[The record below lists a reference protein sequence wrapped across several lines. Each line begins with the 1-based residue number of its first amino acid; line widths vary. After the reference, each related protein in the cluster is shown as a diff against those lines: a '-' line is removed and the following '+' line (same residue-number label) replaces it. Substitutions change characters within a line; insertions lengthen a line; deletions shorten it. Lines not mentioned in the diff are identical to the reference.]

1 MPFTED
7 HRMAKVCRGLLCRSA
22 AFLLATLVLLG
33 AAPAMAQAPGS
44 KLPGGTVVPDI
55 TGIWE
60 RIEGIRFNPAG
71 QLPPYNAEYRRR
83 YELAMEARNRGE
95 RVADPT
101 SRCLPQGM
109 PRFMVASYPLEI
121 LQTKGQVTII
131 AEWSSQVRRIFTD
144 GRSHPPAD
152 EMDITFNGHSV
163 GRWEGQVLAVDTV
176 GIRGDTSFDASPMT
190 HSDQLTVAERVYLK
204 DPNTL
209 VAELTVTDPGAFTA
223 PWKVVRTYRRGGPD
237 ARIMEYVCE
246 ENNREIILPGQNEP
260 RP

>member
-1 MPFTED
+1 MRITTG
-7 HRMAKVCRGLLCRSA
+7 ACLALVA
-22 AFLLATLVLLG
+22 AALLG
-33 AAPAMAQAPGS
+33 MASQAVAQVPGS
-44 KLPGGTVVPDI
+44 RLPDGNLVPDFS
-55 TGIWE
+55 GIWE
-60 RIEGIRFNPAG
+60 RIEGIRFNPGG
-71 QLPPYNAEYRRR
+71 QMPPYNVQYRRS
-83 YELAMEARNRGE
+83 YDLAMEARNRGE

-144 GRSHPPAD
+144 GRGHPPAD
-152 EMDITFNGHSV
+152 EIDITFNGHSI
-163 GRWEGQVLAVDTV
+163 GRWEGQTLVVETV

-190 HSDQLTVAERVYLK
+190 HSDQLSVGERIYLR
-204 DPNTL
+204 DPQTL
-209 VAELTVTDPGAFTA
+209 VAEITVTDPGAFTV
-223 PWKVVRTYRRGGPD
+223 PWKVVRTYRRGGPE

-246 ENNREIILPGQNEP
+246 ENNREIFLPGQNEP

>member
-1 MPFTED
+1 MPDT
-7 HRMAKVCRGLLCRSA
+7 RSA
-22 AFLLATLVLLG
+22 IARIPGAILLS
-33 AAPAMAQAPGS
+33 AALIASVPAAVAQVPGS
-44 KLPGGTVVPDI
+44 KLKDGTVVPDMS
-55 TGIWE
+55 GIWE
-60 RIEGIRFNPAG
+60 RIEGIRFNPSGELA
-71 QLPPYNAEYRRR
+71 PFNEEYRRR
-83 YELAMEARNRGE
+83 YDLAMQARARGE

-101 SRCLPQGM
+101 YGCLPQGM

-144 GRSHPPAD
+144 GRAHPPAD
-152 EMDITFNGHSV
+152 EIDITFNGHST
-163 GRWEGQVLAVDTV
+163 GRWEGQTLVVETI

-190 HSDQLTVAERVYLK
+190 HSDQLWVSERIHLK
-204 DPNTL
+204 DPKTL

-246 ENNREIILPGQNEP
+246 ENNREIFLPGQNQP
-260 RP
+260 KP

>member
-1 MPFTED
+1 
-7 HRMAKVCRGLLCRSA
+7 MADGRDGVACTAGVV
-22 AFLLATLVLLG
+22 LLAIATLG
-33 AAPAMAQAPGS
+33 AAPASAQVPGS
-44 KLPGGTVVPDI
+44 KLKDGTVVPDI
-55 TGIWE
+55 SGIWE

-83 YELAMEARNRGE
+83 YDQAMEARNRGE

-109 PRFMVASYPLEI
+109 PRFMVASYPLEV
-121 LQTKGQVTII
+121 LQTRGQVTII

-144 GRSHPPAD
+144 GRGHPPAD
-152 EMDITFNGHSV
+152 EIDITFNGHSI
-163 GRWEGQVLAVDTV
+163 GHWEGQTLVVDTA

-190 HSDQLTVAERVYLK
+190 HSDQLTVSERIYLK
-204 DPNTL
+204 DPKTL

-246 ENNREIILPGQNEP
+246 ENNREIFLPGQNQP
-260 RP
+260 KP